1 MAEGKPKRKRG
12 RPLKGNAPMSPAERQ
27 RRRRQRLIEAARLG
41 FLVRVYAERMAGRL
55 EMAGEQIQELTI
67 ALQEKD
73 RPAYP
78 GLVTKVEFSIK
89 VLREN
94 LTLLQEALPSDRK
107 RSAPRV
113 S

>member
-1 MAEGKPKRKRG
+1 MAEGKPKRTRG

-27 RRRRQRLIEAARLG
+27 RRRRQRLIEVARLG

-78 GLVTKVEFSIK
+78 GLVTKIEFSIE
-89 VLREN
+89 VLRKN
-94 LTLLQEALPSDRK
+94 LTLLQEALPPEGK
-107 RSAPRV
+107 RSPT
-113 S
+113 

>member
-1 MAEGKPKRKRG
+1 MAESMHKRKRG
-12 RPLKGNAPMSPAERQ
+12 RPLKGSAPMSPAERQ

-55 EMAGEQIQELTI
+55 EMAGEQIEELTI

-78 GLVTKVEFSIK
+78 GLVSKIEFSIE
-89 VLREN
+89 VLRKN
-94 LTLLQEALPSDRK
+94 LTLLQEALPPDGE
-107 RSAPRV
+107 RSPT
-113 S
+113 

>member
-41 FLVRVYAERMAGRL
+41 FLVRLYSEWMAERL

-94 LTLLQEALPSDRK
+94 LTLLQEALP
-107 RSAPRV
+107 PRAA
-113 S
+113 

>member
-1 MAEGKPKRKRG
+1 MAEGTPKRTRG

-55 EMAGEQIQELTI
+55 EMAGEQIEELTI

-78 GLVTKVEFSIK
+78 GLVSKIEFSIE
-89 VLREN
+89 VLRKN
-94 LTLLQEALPSDRK
+94 LTLLQEALPPDGE
-107 RSAPRV
+107 RSPT
-113 S
+113 